1 MPFRPFHAHSLTF
14 SSLTCLSKPTVL
26 FRHSLATSLGLI
38 EAALLSTSLINESN
52 FLQIKVN
59 MAEHLPFAELQPL
72 RVQVALLQKAKVQLD
87 GRADIAV
94 RPREY
99 DWYSQLLD
107 SRSHLSRA
115 VVRRIV
121 QEHDRIVA
129 P

>member
-1 MPFRPFHAHSLTF
+1 MRPSHAHSLTF
-14 SSLTCLSKPTVL
+14 SSFTCLSSPIVL
-26 FRHSLATSLGLI
+26 RRHSLAMTLGLI
-38 EAALLSTSLINESN
+38 DAALLSTSLITESN
-52 FLQIKVN
+52 FLQETVN
-59 MAEHLPFAELQPL
+59 VGGYLPFAELPTL
-72 RVQVALLQKAKVQLD
+72 GVKVALLEKAKVYLD

>member
-1 MPFRPFHAHSLTF
+1 MLR
-14 SSLTCLSKPTVL
+14 
-26 FRHSLATSLGLI
+26 RHSLATTLGLI
-38 EAALLSTSLINESN
+38 DAALLSTSLITESN
-52 FLQIKVN
+52 FLQETINVG
-59 MAEHLPFAELQPL
+59 EYLPFAELPTL
-72 RVQVALLQKAKVQLD
+72 GVKVALLEKAKVYLD